1 MYGVKRFCDA
11 RVKLSQPSAFAN
23 RAMAA
28 NSGNSLEINRPSYS
42 LRKPSPMAAPKLAMA
57 GKQAAQPIAETTLP
71 SAPVLSAMRVISPMK
86 RLSLLSLACWLTA

>member
-1 MYGVKRFCDA
+1 MTEPTQ
-11 RVKLSQPSAFAN
+11 RVRQEGQRGKQ
-23 RAMAA
+23 RQQM
-28 NSGNSLEINRPSYS
+28 NSPSYW
-42 LRKPSPMAAPKLAMA
+42 LKKPSPMAAPKLARA